1 MENEN
6 RITAGDAEVLKYFRE
21 HSPAS
26 ASDAKKA
33 LPDTGAVDHRIAALY
48 KPDVGFL
55 TEDMDTDLSGTREL
69 HRGLGVYRITPKGE
83 MALDDYLTEQRRRQK
98 ELLLKS
104 VWMPI
109 LVSIAANLTIAGIR
123 QLWPLIQQ
131 WLFHTP
137 A

>member
-1 MENEN
+1 MRNDVQ
-6 RITAGDAEVLKYFRE
+6 ITAGDAEVLKYFRK

-26 ASDAKKA
+26 ASDAEKA
-33 LPDTGAVDHRIAALY
+33 LPDTGAVEHRIAALA
-48 KPDVGFL
+48 KLDVEL
-55 TEDMDTDLSGTREL
+55 LSEDVDTDLSGTREL

-83 MALDDYLTEQRRRQK
+83 ITLDDYLVERKRHRR
-98 ELLLKS
+98 ELFLKS

-131 WLFHTP
+131 WLSNTP

>member
-1 MENEN
+1 MESEN
-6 RITAGDAEVLKYFRE
+6 RITAGDAEVLKYFRK

-33 LPDTGAVDHRIAALY
+33 LPDTGSADHRIAALS

-69 HRGLGVYRITPKGE
+69 HRRLGVYRITPKGE
-83 MALDDYLTEQRRRQK
+83 IALGDYLTEQRQHRK
-98 ELLLKS
+98 ELFLKS

-131 WLFHTP
+131 WLFHTL

>member
-1 MENEN
+1 MRNDVQ
-6 RITAGDAEVLKYFRE
+6 ITAGDAEILKYFRK

-26 ASDAKKA
+26 ASDAEKA
-33 LPDTGAVDHRIAALY
+33 LPDTGAVEHRIAALT
-48 KPDVGFL
+48 KLDVGL
-55 TEDMDTDLSGTREL
+55 LSEDVDTDLSGTREL
-69 HRGLGVYRITPKGE
+69 HRSLGVYRITPKGE
-83 MALDDYLTEQRRRQK
+83 IALDDYLVERKRHWR

-131 WLFHTP
+131 WLSNTP